1 MWCPVHHQNFLVTN
15 FISPLTFVTIFIMT
29 IIIIISTTLQSTQ
42 HYSGVWSSTNGGC
55 HHQNFGDKL
64 LFPLMSQWRHPF
76 CKNLLHHNIFIRFF
90 SLPDHHSIHDYLRD
104 QAININEFTSL
115 CTNLIR
121 SELGIPYKVTL
132 NVCFLESSFYSEPYF
147 VWILFILFIYENNTF
162 LNNYFQQIRKWFWPI
177 CSWII
182 LVR

>member
-1 MWCPVHHQNFLVTN
+1 MSSPPSKLFGDKLHFPTYFRHHFHHDNHHHYQHN
-15 FISPLTFVTIFIMT
+15 ITIRLFN
-29 IIIIISTTLQSTQ
+29 
-42 HYSGVWSSTNGGC
+42 SGVWSSTNGGC

-64 LFPLMSQWRHPF
+64 LFPLMGQWRHPF

-90 SLPDHHSIHDYLRD
+90 PLPDQHSIHDYLRD

-162 LNNYFQQIRKWFWPI
+162 LNNYFQQIRKWFWPK